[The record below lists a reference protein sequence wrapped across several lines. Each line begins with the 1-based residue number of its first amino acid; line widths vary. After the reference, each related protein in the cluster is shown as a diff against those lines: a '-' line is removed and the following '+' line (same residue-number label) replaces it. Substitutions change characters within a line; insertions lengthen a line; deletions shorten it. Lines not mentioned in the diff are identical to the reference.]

1 MLPMII
7 KDIYLM
13 KEILTDYI
21 LPSGVL
27 LTFIA
32 ATINIYYTRK
42 NLKTTKYI
50 DTITSERIKWLSIIR
65 EEITHLISLISE
77 SLILHK
83 RIIEDIES
91 QNPSEQYINDINY
104 EYQKHYF
111 NSVNANSLRFK
122 DKIDFQ
128 EIIKKLYLLKL
139 RFNPKEDLKILNSIK
154 YFIDFYNQKYVS
166 NNDVK
171 EARIQIEN
179 LSNQTQM
186 LLKKE
191 WGKVKLETKGN

>member
-1 MLPMII
+1 
-7 KDIYLM
+7 M
-13 KEILTDYI
+13 KEILNDYI

-32 ATINIYYTRK
+32 ATVNIYYTRK

-65 EEITHLISLISE
+65 EEITHLVSLISE

-139 RFNPKEDLKILNSIK
+139 RFNPKEDLEILNSIK
-154 YFIDFYNQKYVS
+154 YFINFYNQKYVS
-166 NNDVK
+166 DNDVK
-171 EARIQIEN
+171 EAKIQIEN

-191 WGKVKLETKGN
+191 WEKVKLETKGN

>member
-42 NLKTTKYI
+42 N
-50 DTITSERIKWLSIIR
+50 
-65 EEITHLISLISE
+65 
-77 SLILHK
+77 
-83 RIIEDIES
+83 
-91 QNPSEQYINDINY
+91 
-104 EYQKHYF
+104 

>member
-1 MLPMII
+1 
-7 KDIYLM
+7 M
-13 KEILTDYI
+13 KEILNDYI

-32 ATINIYYTRK
+32 ATVNIYYTRK

-65 EEITHLISLISE
+65 EEITHLVSLISE

-91 QNPSEQYINDINY
+91 QNPSEEYINDLSY
-104 EYQKHYF
+104 EYQKYYF
-111 NSVNANSLRFK
+111 NSLNVNSLRFK
-122 DKIDFQ
+122 EKIDFQ

-139 RFNPKEDLKILNSIK
+139 RFNPKEDLEILNSIK
-154 YFIDFYNQKYVS
+154 YFINFYNQKYVS
-166 NNDVK
+166 DNDVK
-171 EARIQIEN
+171 EAKIQIEN

-191 WGKVKLETKGN
+191 WEKVKLETKGN

>member
-1 MLPMII
+1 
-7 KDIYLM
+7 M
-13 KEILTDYI
+13 KEIFNDYL

-32 ATINIYYTRK
+32 ATVNIYYTRK

-65 EEITHLISLISE
+65 EEITHLVSIISE
-77 SLILHK
+77 TLILHK
-83 RIIEDIES
+83 RIIEDTES
-91 QNPSEQYINDINY
+91 QNPSEKYMNDVNY
-104 EYQKHYF
+104 EYQRHYF
-111 NSVNANSLRFK
+111 DSLNANALTFK
-122 DKIDFQ
+122 EKIDFQ
-128 EIIKKLYLLKL
+128 EIIKKLFLLKL
-139 RFNPKEDLKILNSIK
+139 RFNTKEDVEILNSIQ

-166 NNDVK
+166 NNDIKDAKKQVD
-171 EARIQIEN
+171 N

-191 WGKVKLETKGN
+191 WEKVKLETKGK

>member
-1 MLPMII
+1 
-7 KDIYLM
+7 M
-13 KEILTDYI
+13 KEILNDYI

-32 ATINIYYTRK
+32 ATVNIYYTRK

-65 EEITHLISLISE
+65 EEITHLISIISE
-77 SLILHK
+77 TLILHK
-83 RIIEDIES
+83 RSIEDVES
-91 QNPSEQYINDINY
+91 QNPSENYKNDINY

-111 NSVNANSLRFK
+111 DSLNANSLTFK

-128 EIIKKLYLLKL
+128 EIIKKLYILKL
-139 RFNPKEDLKILNSIK
+139 RFNPKEDLEILNSIQ
-154 YFIDFYNQKYVS
+154 YFIDFYIQKYIS
-166 NNDVK
+166 ENDIK
-171 EARIQIEN
+171 NAKKQIN
-179 LSNQTQM
+179 SLSDQTQI

-191 WGKVKLETKGN
+191 WEKVKLETKGK

>member
-1 MLPMII
+1 
-7 KDIYLM
+7 M
-13 KEILTDYI
+13 KEILNDYI
-21 LPSGVL
+21 VPSGVL
-27 LTFIA
+27 LTFVA
-32 ATINIYYTRK
+32 ATVNIYYTRK

-65 EEITHLISLISE
+65 EEITNLISIICETLI
-77 SLILHK
+77 IHK
-83 RIIEDIES
+83 RRIQDTES
-91 QNPSEQYINDINY
+91 QNPSEQYMIDVNY

-111 NSVNANSLRFK
+111 DSLNANSLTFK

-139 RFNPKEDLKILNSIK
+139 RFNPKEDLEILNSIQ
-154 YFIDFYNQKYVS
+154 YFINFYTQQYIS
-166 NNDVK
+166 YSDLEDAK
-171 EARIQIEN
+171 EQVDN

-191 WGKVKLETKGN
+191 WEKVKIETKGK